1 VSRLGRGFPA
11 ACDEGA
17 RTVRIDFPMDFAG
30 LGERAGN
37 WEFRSAGRP
46 TRPLRMTPAKPLRCL
61 VLFLAHGLLAAA
73 PAEKSPS
80 FNVADFGATGGDIR
94 ADTAAIQSAIDACAG
109 RGGGRVVVPA
119 GATIR
124 IGTIELRSRVELHL
138 ERGALL
144 QASPH
149 HGDFTRFALPPVWFD
164 PGPVQKLGVVVYADG
179 AEDIAITGPGRIDGN
194 GMAYVSEVGPY
205 IYKCVSLRPFTV
217 VLKGCRHV
225 LLRDFSLTNSAF
237 WTLRL
242 LGCDDASID
251 SVRID
256 GDLRMPN
263 NDGIDI
269 DRSSNVRIRGCHI
282 TTGDDCVSL
291 KAVPLSEG
299 ITRPCE
305 NVVISGCTLVSRS
318 SGIVLGCDVSGAIR
332 DVVVSDCIIKDSH
345 RGVAVRLSL
354 EGSIERALF
363 SNLIIETKIF
373 DSMWWGRGEPIQ
385 IEAVAWNERTA
396 LGVIRDIRF
405 SNLICRSE
413 NGAVVYAAEP
423 GHIENISFDR
433 VSIHIDRPSA
443 FAGGRQ
449 DLRPSATAPLP
460 KMGTSGFLLRHA
472 AAVSFRDCTV
482 TWGPNPPAYFQYA
495 LDADGCPGLAA
506 SGLSGDAAHPG
517 MEARS
522 VR

>member
-1 VSRLGRGFPA
+1 MP
-11 ACDEGA
+11 
-17 RTVRIDFPMDFAG
+17 
-30 LGERAGN
+30 
-37 WEFRSAGRP
+37 
-46 TRPLRMTPAKPLRCL
+46 PAKLLRCL
-61 VLFLAHGLLAAA
+61 VSLSMPGLAAA
-73 PAEKSPS
+73 APGDKPPS
-80 FNVADFGATGGDIR
+80 YNVADFGATGSEIR
-94 ADTAAIQSAIDACAG
+94 ADTAAIQRAIDACAAH
-109 RGGGRVVVPA
+109 GGGRVVVPA
-119 GATIR
+119 GAMLT
-124 IGTIELRSRVELHL
+124 IGTIELKSHVDLHL

-144 QASPH
+144 QGSPRH
-149 HGDFTRFALPPVWFD
+149 NDFTRFALPPVWFD
-164 PGPVQKLGVVVYADG
+164 PGPVQKLGVVVFADN

-194 GMAYVSEVGPY
+194 GMAYVSEVGPF
-205 IYKCVSLRPFTV
+205 IYKCVDLRPFTV
-217 VLKGCRHV
+217 VFKDCRHI

-269 DRSSNVRIRGCHI
+269 DRSSNVRIHGCHI
-282 TTGDDCVSL
+282 STGDDCISL

-299 ITRPCE
+299 ITRACE
-305 NVVISGCTLVSRS
+305 NVVISGCTLKSRS

-373 DSMWWGRGEPIQ
+373 DSMWWGCGEPIQ
-385 IEAVAWNERTA
+385 IEAVPWNEHSR

-413 NGAVVYAAEP
+413 NGAVVYASEA

-449 DLRPSATAPLP
+449 DLRPTAAAPLP
-460 KMGTSGFLLRHA
+460 EMGTSGFLLRRA
-472 AAVSFRDCTV
+472 AGVSFRDCTV
-482 TWGPNPPAYFQYA
+482 TWGPNPPAYFQHA
-495 LDADGCPGLAA
+495 LDAEGCPGLADA
-506 SGLSGDAAHPG
+506 GLAGDAAQPG
-517 MEARS
+517 TQAKS